1 MVLVALSWHTHGTD
15 AGQRQPCA
23 GHQLSCP
30 MLPSSSCH
38 RLALGKGGS
47 MYIAWRCC
55 PAGVCQRHEARLL
68 PAGKIMCRSILQ
80 LHTCKGDLP
89 CLMIELGSV
98 LGASLSIAHR
108 RQDNG
113 KTKVGYCTAEKC
125 RQRVPLGEYPWGL
138 RPSAST
144 RSGPLP
150 SGCQGQLELAV
161 RGEVS
166 QTQGFACSGL
176 SMLGTE
182 RYNCFTPSSS
192 FNATLVILQFGTTLR
207 APRSAST
214 SALCRLVFQRRP
226 GGQNSSA
233 TRYAVLTVTAL
244 RAASPGWRRWGDGSG
259 TPQGA
264 LRCIKVDAWTGTEHN
279 SVSLLAE
286 STRMQGPLL
295 CRAKAVAYVALNIG
309 SGTSIVF
316 MNKLV
321 FSVLGFSYIY
331 ALAFVHTAVTAMGM
345 WGFGWCGVFE
355 PKPLPL
361 QSILPLAGSF
371 LGYIVF
377 WNLSLRMNPVGFY
390 QLSKIMI
397 TPTVVALEVAL
408 SSKWPSKA
416 EQAAIVTLCAGV
428 SLATITD
435 PHLQADAGGLLV
447 GAAAVFFA
455 AVYQV

>member
-1 MVLVALSWHTHGTD
+1 
-15 AGQRQPCA
+15 
-23 GHQLSCP
+23 
-30 MLPSSSCH
+30 
-38 RLALGKGGS
+38 
-47 MYIAWRCC
+47 
-55 PAGVCQRHEARLL
+55 
-68 PAGKIMCRSILQ
+68 
-80 LHTCKGDLP
+80 
-89 CLMIELGSV
+89 
-98 LGASLSIAHR
+98 
-108 RQDNG
+108 
-113 KTKVGYCTAEKC
+113 
-125 RQRVPLGEYPWGL
+125 
-138 RPSAST
+138 
-144 RSGPLP
+144 
-150 SGCQGQLELAV
+150 
-161 RGEVS
+161 
-166 QTQGFACSGL
+166 
-176 SMLGTE
+176 MLGTE
-182 RYNCFTPSSS
+182 YYNCFTPASS
-192 FNATLVILQFGTTLR
+192 FDSTLVILQFGTTVR
-207 APRSAST
+207 APRSASM
-214 SALCRLVFQRRP
+214 SPVCRLVFQRSP

-244 RAASPGWRRWGDGSG
+244 RAGGEGDGQDQRG
-259 TPQGA
+259 THQGA
-264 LRCIKVDAWTGTEHN
+264 LLCIGVDAWTRTGHN
-279 SVSLLAE
+279 IVCLLAE

-295 CRAKAVAYVALNIG
+295 FRAKAVAYVALNIG

-355 PKPLPL
+355 PRPLPL

-377 WNLSLRMNPVGFY
+377 WNLSLRVNPVGFY

-408 SSKWPSKA
+408 NSKWPSKA

-435 PHLQADAGGLLV
+435 PHLQADVGGLLV
-447 GAAAVFFA
+447 GAAAVLFA